1 METSCKLTAAAK
13 HPELNISSRREKA
26 IQPIPARVVSM
37 PGSDALQNS
46 TGATVKGHVISNRN
60 LGRGFPSPF
69 NNLAKLFDE
78 EEGELIIA
86 KNLRNCENAL
96 MYGFFGFSR
105 IADLLM

>member
-13 HPELNISSRREKA
+13 HSELNISSRREKA

-60 LGRGFPSPF
+60 LGRGFSSPF

-96 MYGFFGFSR
+96 MYGFFGLSG
-105 IADLLM
+105 IVDLLM